1 MNMTVKEV
9 SNLVGISVRTLHH
22 YDNINLL
29 KPSMT
34 SEAGY
39 RLYSED
45 NIDRLQQILF
55 FKTLDFPLK
64 KIKNILDDP
73 SFDKQEALF
82 MHKKMLLEKKT
93 QIEQIIQTIEQTEKH
108 LKGEMNM
115 TNEEKFKGFKF
126 DDDQY
131 ESEARS
137 KWGDETIDNA
147 NKHINNWSEE
157 EKTSKEEE
165 MNEIFRS
172 FAEIR
177 TESAHSEKAQLLV
190 QRWYNYLN
198 SNINYNYTLEIFN
211 SLGEMYTSDERFT
224 KNINQFGE
232 GTAEYISKAISIYV
246 KNHE

>member
-1 MNMTVKEV
+1 MKMTVKEV

-22 YDNINLL
+22 YDKINLL
-29 KPSMT
+29 KPSMI

-55 FKTLDFPLK
+55 FKALDFPLK
-64 KIKNILDDP
+64 KIKSILDDP

-82 MHKKMLLEKKT
+82 MHKRMLLEKKT

-108 LKGEMNM
+108 LKGEINM
-115 TNEEKFKGFKF
+115 TNEEKFKGFNF
-126 DDDQY
+126 NDDQY
-131 ESEARS
+131 QTEARS
-137 KWGDETIDNA
+137 KWGEQTVEKA
-147 NKHINNWSEE
+147 NEQINQWSND
-157 EKTSKEEE
+157 KKSAKEEE
-165 MNEIFRS
+165 MNDIFRS

-211 SLGEMYTSDERFT
+211 SLGEMYTADERFT
-224 KNINQFGE
+224 KNIDQFGE
-232 GTAEYISKAISIYV
+232 GTAEFISKAISIYV
-246 KNHE
+246 KNYE